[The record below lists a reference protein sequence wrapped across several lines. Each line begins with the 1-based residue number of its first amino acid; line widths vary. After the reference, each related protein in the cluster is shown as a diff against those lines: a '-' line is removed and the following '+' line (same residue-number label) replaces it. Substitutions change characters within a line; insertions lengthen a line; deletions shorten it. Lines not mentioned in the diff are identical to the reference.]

1 MNKVLYRKNP
11 RQLRMELREK
21 FPSQDAVVFKDCP
34 NYRSRVPTVTV
45 RDDHIEILG
54 SEYQI
59 FNMKRYDL
67 SHYWD
72 YFYKSL
78 GIEVLT
84 EEPK

>member
-1 MNKVLYRKNP
+1 MKKILYRKNP
-11 RQLRMELREK
+11 RQLRMELRDK
-21 FPSQDAVVFKDCP
+21 FPNQDVVIFKDCP
-34 NYRSRVPTVTV
+34 NYRLRVPTVTV

-59 FNMKRYDL
+59 FNMKREDL
-67 SHYWD
+67 GHYWD

-78 GIEVLT
+78 GIEILT